1 MQPIQQSVMQVHWW
15 NSASFKWA
23 FVAKHVS
30 FAFNVYLDG
39 IECCIISS
47 NLKLPAGTF
56 QTNHVLPHLFFHLI
70 CWENSHIFFL
80 TNVKHAVFVL
90 GKGIRERD
98 GPAGLCHLWSGTRCS
113 KHGPEK
119 HSWRR
124 RPERKSSQ
132 VGTVWV
138 LSQTLL
144 SNAEKK
150 TEQQVKETRRHYF
163 NWLEWSDVPRWYP
176 ACFSHSLMEWNCLA
190 FILSSNSSPLH
201 DLKSVLAYTQT
212 CTDAIILFPPGW
224 GSQV

>member
-1 MQPIQQSVMQVHWW
+1 MQVHWW

-56 QTNHVLPHLFFHLI
+56 QTNHLLPHLFFHLI

-98 GPAGLCHLWSGTRCS
+98 GPAGLCHFWSGTRCS

-150 TEQQVKETRRHYF
+150 NWTASEGNKKALFQLTGVIWRSSLIPCVFFSLPNGVK
-163 NWLEWSDVPRWYP
+163 L
-176 ACFSHSLMEWNCLA
+176 FSLHS
-190 FILSSNSSPLH
+190 
-201 DLKSVLAYTQT
+201 V
-212 CTDAIILFPPGW
+212 
-224 GSQV
+224 